1 MAKEQAIPRPEVPAS
16 IQAPAGEEVVL
27 HVRATGWQVYVCQA
41 GTEQK
46 PAWTLKGPLAELFD
60 ADGKPIGTHYAGPT
74 WKHQDGSEVKGKL
87 VSKTDAPDANSIPWL
102 LLTVTGHAGSGI
114 LGNVTTIHR
123 IKTEGGQP
131 PQGGCDGGKLATETS
146 VPYSADYYF
155 YAPHAKRF

>member
-1 MAKEQAIPRPEVPAS
+1 MAKEQTIPRPEVPAS
-16 IQAPAGEEVVL
+16 IEAPANEEIVL
-27 HVRATGWQVYVCQA
+27 HVRATGWQVYVCQL

-46 PAWTLKGPLAELFD
+46 PSWSLKGPLAELFD
-60 ADGKPIGTHYAGPT
+60 ADGKVIGTHYAGPT

-114 LGNVTTIHR
+114 LSNVTTIHR
-123 IKTEGGQP
+123 INTEGGQP
-131 PQGGCDGGKLATETS
+131 PQGGCDGGKLAAETS

-155 YAPHAKRF
+155 YAPAR